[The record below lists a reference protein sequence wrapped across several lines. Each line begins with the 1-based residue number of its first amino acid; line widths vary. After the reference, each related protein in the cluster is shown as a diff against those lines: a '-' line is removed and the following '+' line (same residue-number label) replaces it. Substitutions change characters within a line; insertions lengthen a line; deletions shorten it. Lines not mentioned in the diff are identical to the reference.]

1 MSQAIEFYFD
11 FISPFGWIAAERVA
25 AKAAE
30 EGVEIVWKPFLLKS
44 TVIDAMGLKPVLETP
59 LKGPYS
65 LHDAKRQAR
74 YYGLSLHDNSSQIF
88 PSVAAGRAVVW
99 ARQHAPDKVQALVL
113 ALYRRWMSEGQ
124 EIASP
129 EAVLAVAEELGVD
142 ARALA
147 KGMSDPDVKL
157 ALRQDG
163 EEMIA
168 KGVFGSPTLV
178 VDGELFWG
186 SDRVDQAFEWRARG
200 GW

>member
-25 AKAAE
+25 AKAAD
-30 EGVEIVWKPFLLKS
+30 EGVEIIWKPFLLKS
-44 TVIDAMGLKPVLETP
+44 TVIDAMGLKPVLDTP
-59 LKGPYS
+59 LKGPYA

-74 YYGLSLHDNSSQIF
+74 YYGLSLHENSSQIF
-88 PSVAAGRAVVW
+88 PSVAAARAVVW
-99 ARQHAPDKVQALVL
+99 VRQHAPQKVQSLVL

-129 EAVLAVAEELGVD
+129 ESVIAIAAGLGIDADELAQGL
-142 ARALA
+142 
-147 KGMSDPDVKL
+147 SDPEVKL

-163 EEMIA
+163 EDMIA
-168 KGVFGSPTLV
+168 KGVFGSPTIV

-186 SDRVDQAFEWRARG
+186 SDRVDQAFEWRAQG

>member
-25 AKAAE
+25 AKAAD
-30 EGVEIVWKPFLLKS
+30 EGVEINWKPFLLKS
-44 TVIDAMGLKPVLETP
+44 TVIDAMGLKPVLDTP

-74 YYGLSLHDNSSQIF
+74 YYGLSLHENSSQIF
-88 PSVAAGRAVVW
+88 PSVAAARAVVW
-99 ARQHAPDKVQALVL
+99 ARQHAPQKVQSLVL

-124 EIASP
+124 GIASS
-129 EAVLAVAEELGVD
+129 ESVIAVAAGLGIDADELAQG
-142 ARALA
+142 L
-147 KGMSDPDVKL
+147 SDPEVKL

-163 EEMIA
+163 EDMIA